1 MNSETSIIAGAKS
14 LVRWAIEDTERN
26 GSLEHAIHNLR
37 RIYAFLAD
45 EEFVTEKQGKE
56 A

>member
-1 MNSETSIIAGAKS
+1 MDAETLEAAIS
-14 LVRWAIEDTERN
+14 LTKWCIKDAEMN
-26 GSLEHAIHNLR
+26 GSLEHAIHNLK

>member
-1 MNSETSIIAGAKS
+1 MDAETLEAAIS
-14 LVRWAIEDTERN
+14 LTKWCIKDAEMN
-26 GSLEHAIHNLR
+26 GSLEHAIHNLK

-45 EEFVTEKQGKE
+45 EEFTIEEGKK